1 MENESFIQR
10 VQSSPGY
17 QGSADVRQIADPIL
31 EQVRNLSRLPHA
43 PAAEKKELHRLL
55 GTLQQKLSGVL
66 TAPSAKPSASSASI
80 EKAKEMMNGC
90 FFGIEEVKKAF
101 GIELKETD
109 IPALPPMEEV
119 ERHAKLGHTLRLR
132 VNKAPDG
139 KPLTMQ
145 KMNELLS
152 EAFEAEGDKVL
163 YDTDWYENEDFYTKE
178 APALCWAFTSDT
190 LLPESTEK
198 NYLEQTQLL
207 ADYVTTTLFAGKPV
221 PPAYQE
227 AVDEFKKLKKN
238 IEKLMSSN
246 WQEAAK
252 QLSVLKL
259 NRLMRHT
266 PAEALYDYL
275 QTYRNKGERILEDN
289 YTWTPVLSSDGNLVY
304 VGFCDS
310 DGAGVHNDL
319 PGDTDGAL
327 GVSLSRRFP

>member
-1 MENESFIQR
+1 MENESFIHR

-31 EQVRNLSRLPHA
+31 EEVRNLSKLPHA
-43 PAAEKKELHRLL
+43 PTAEKKELHRLL
-55 GTLQQKLSGVL
+55 GTLQQKLSNVL
-66 TAPSAKPSASSASI
+66 TVPSAKPSASI
-80 EKAKEMMNGC
+80 EKAKEMMNGR

-101 GIELKETD
+101 GIELREAD
-109 IPALPPMEEV
+109 IPALPSKEEL

-152 EAFEAEGDKVL
+152 DTFEKDGDKVL
-163 YDTDWYENEDFYTKE
+163 YDTDWYENEDFFTKE
-178 APALCWAFTSDT
+178 TPDLCWAFTSDT
-190 LLPESTEK
+190 LLPDSTEK

-207 ADYVTTTLFAGKPV
+207 ADYVTNTLFAGKPL
-221 PPAYQE
+221 PPAYLV

-238 IEKLMSSN
+238 LEKLMDSN
-246 WQEAAK
+246 WEEAAK

-266 PAEALYDYL
+266 PAEALYDFF

-289 YTWTPVLSSDGNLVY
+289 YTWTPVLSSDGYLV
-304 VGFCDS
+304 GLGGCDS
-310 DGAGVHNDL
+310 GGACVGGDGPAYSGGDL
-319 PGDTDGAL
+319 GL
-327 GVSLSRRFP
+327 SLSRKFL